1 MVARGRAASATLDD
15 ADASYDQGELHELP
29 RSDRA
34 WRGELGASQFLTGH
48 VFKRLELVP
57 VARVPAAVALEALAG
72 GVGCLTCGPAVLGM
86 LLLTLTEPNSS
97 WDDLASAV
105 SRTLL
110 ASIQHGVIKAI
121 ASNRHQQF

>member
-1 MVARGRAASATLDD
+1 MRPTTRVSCTNWPA
-15 ADASYDQGELHELP
+15 
-29 RSDRA
+29 SDRA
-34 WRGELGASQFLTGH
+34 RRGELGASQFLIGH

-72 GVGCLTCGPAVLGM
+72 EVGCLTCGPAVLGM

-121 ASNRHQQF
+121 ASNRH